1 MKKTIGKL
9 LEKEVGNLYGI
20 SISGLER
27 MIEIP
32 QDENMGDFS
41 LPCFRLAKELK
52 KNPKLLAEEIKE
64 SLNKSHEAG
73 YISRA
78 EAVNGYLNIFLVR
91 ELYIDSIMQKALE
104 KDYGSSD
111 AGTGKTIC
119 MDYSSPNIAKNFHVG
134 HLRTTI
140 IGNSLYKLYTKLGYS
155 VVRIN
160 YLGDWGTQFGKLI
173 VAYKRWSSKERMEEG
188 GIEELLRI
196 YIKFDAE
203 VQKDSTLQEEARAWF
218 ARMEQ
223 AEEEALAFWKWFKE
237 ISLKEFD
244 RVYKLL
250 NIEFDSCQG
259 ESFYMDKVPA
269 LVEELKE
276 KHLLTESDGANI
288 VNLDQYNMPPCLI
301 TKKDGSSIYHSRDMA
316 AAIYRKK
323 TYDFNQCLYVTGAEQ
338 KLHFAQVF
346 KALEVMGYE
355 WAKDLHHIPYG
366 LVIMDGKKVSTRKG
380 NLLYAEDI
388 LKEAVSRAL
397 AAIEEKNPG
406 MKEKEET
413 AKKIGIGAVIYH
425 DLVNQLIK
433 DVTFSWEEVLNFD
446 GMTAPYIQY
455 TYARAGSIRKKAGRK
470 NMEEEKGNAE
480 YLKDNIS
487 YELVKLVGHYPDVI
501 KEAAEKYEP
510 SVLARYVYIL
520 AVQFNKFYQ
529 ECRILTAEEGYREAR
544 LLLCKAVQKT
554 IEDAMSLLG
563 IECPEEM

>member
-1 MKKTIGKL
+1 MKKTIGEL
-9 LEKEVGNLYGI
+9 LEKEVRNLYGI
-20 SISGLER
+20 SISKIER

-32 QDENMGDFS
+32 QEGNMGDFS

-64 SLNKSHEAG
+64 SLNGSNETG

-78 EAVNGYLNIFLVR
+78 EAVNGYLNIFLIR

-111 AGTGKTIC
+111 IGTGKIIC

-140 IGNSLYKLYTKLGYS
+140 IGNSLYKLYTKRGYS

-160 YLGDWGTQFGKLI
+160 HLGDWGTQFGKLI
-173 VAYKRWSSKERMEEG
+173 VAYKNWSSKELVEEG
-188 GIEELLRI
+188 GIAELLRI

-203 VQKDSTLQEEARAWF
+203 VQKDSALQEEARAWF
-218 ARMEQ
+218 AKMEQ
-223 AEEEALAFWKWFKE
+223 ADEEALVFWKWFKE

-250 NIEFDSCQG
+250 NIEFDSCHG

-269 LVEELKE
+269 LAEELKE

-323 TYDFNQCLYVTGAEQ
+323 TYDFTQCLYVTGAEQ

-355 WAKDLHHIPYG
+355 WAKDMYHIPYG
-366 LVIMDGKKVSTRKG
+366 LVIMEGKKVSTRKG
-380 NLLYAEDI
+380 NILYAEDI
-388 LKEAVSRAL
+388 LKEAISRAL
-397 AAIEEKNPG
+397 TAIEEKNPELR
-406 MKEKEET
+406 EKEET

-433 DVTFSWEEVLNFD
+433 DVNFSWEEVLNFD

-455 TYARAGSIRKKAGRK
+455 TCARAGSILKKADTK
-470 NMEEEKGNAE
+470 DIQELKSNTE

-487 YELVKLVGHYPDVI
+487 YELIKLVGHYPDAI

-510 SVLARYVYIL
+510 SVLARYVYNL

-529 ECRILTAEEGYREAR
+529 ECRILTAEEGYKEAR
-544 LLLCKAVQKT
+544 LLLCKAVQK
-554 IEDAMSLLG
+554 IIADAMSLLG